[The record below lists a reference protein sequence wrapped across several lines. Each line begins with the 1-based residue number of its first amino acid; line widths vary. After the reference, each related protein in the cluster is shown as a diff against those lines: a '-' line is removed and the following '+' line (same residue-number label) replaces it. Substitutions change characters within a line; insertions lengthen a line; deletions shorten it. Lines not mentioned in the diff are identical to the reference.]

1 MDVEDETENRKNW
14 MRMEKKLRK
23 ELREVEKLSNI
34 PKEVQENLKNDLQ
47 HQLQEVERRRHD
59 LMPEHQKVQKT

>member
-1 MDVEDETENRKNW
+1 MDVEDESENRKNW
-14 MRMEKKLRK
+14 MWIEKKLRK
-23 ELREVEKLSNI
+23 ELREVEKLSKMQ
-34 PKEVQENLKNDLQ
+34 KEFQENLKNDLQ